1 MEDEN
6 ELIQVTIRL
15 PLRDKEKIDNLA
27 KSGGCSTAEIIR
39 RSVDGS
45 LNKYCNGLQYVD
57 LEQGEAIKKLV
68 GNAYT
73 ELSGIRTELHLSLIH
88 I

>member
-15 PLRDKEKIDNLA
+15 PLRVKEKIDNLA

-39 RSVDGS
+39 RAVDGS
-45 LNKYCNGLQYVD
+45 LNKYCDGLQYVD
-57 LEQGEAIKKLV
+57 REQGEAIALLRRFHKFLSPPRLHAFILV
-68 GNAYT
+68 SN
-73 ELSGIRTELHLSLIH
+73 R
-88 I
+88 